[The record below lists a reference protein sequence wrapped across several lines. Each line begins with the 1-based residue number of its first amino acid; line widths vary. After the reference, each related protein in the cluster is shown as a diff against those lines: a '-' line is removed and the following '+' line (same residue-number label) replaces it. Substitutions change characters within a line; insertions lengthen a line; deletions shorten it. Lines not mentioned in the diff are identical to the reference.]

1 MGGIYGYVGVLF
13 TINIDTGFAV
23 IILQVANTELRNG
36 SLQQSLMNPFLQP
49 RNYSLLKTSQSSK
62 F

>member
-13 TINIDTGFAV
+13 TVNIDTGFAV
-23 IILQVANTELRNG
+23 IILQVASTELRNG
-36 SLQQSLMNPFLQP
+36 PLQQSLMNPFLQP
-49 RNYSLLKTSQSSK
+49 KKLFAVEDFQSSK